1 MNILKTKRLD
11 HLGLVMGGLQE
22 LNIIAFIDEKLG
34 NHQLEKNF
42 YRRSNRS
49 YDYQYF
55 RIFL

>member
-42 YRRSNRS
+42 YRRSNSS
-49 YDYQYF
+49 YDYQ
-55 RIFL
+55 

>member
-34 NHQLEKNF
+34 NHQLEKVSTGEAIASF
-42 YRRSNRS
+42 G
-49 YDYQYF
+49 YQWF
-55 RIFL
+55 GLFL